1 MFGTAEYTPMKV
13 LKYLSDNGLL
23 FYNAYVGAPSITY
36 QDYWS
41 TMDDL
46 TTQMIIKISMGADV
60 DTTFDEYVKQWNAI
74 GGATIT
80 QEANDWYAAKNQ

>member
-1 MFGTAEYTPMKV
+1 M
-13 LKYLSDNGLL
+13 
-23 FYNAYVGAPSITY
+23 GAPSITY

-46 TTQMIIKISMGADV
+46 TTQMLIKVIMGADV

-74 GGATIT
+74 GGEKIT
-80 QEANDWYAAKNQ
+80 EEANEWYHSR